1 MHRTHG
7 KRVGFFE
14 TEEKVPEFRIYL
26 DFDLDFD
33 FPTPLPLLVLEGK
46 LENGRR
52 QPENL
57 LLLKNIRDAVVPST
71 VTPTNVS

>member
-1 MHRTHG
+1 MG
-7 KRVGFFE
+7 CFE
-14 TEEKVPEFRIYL
+14 TEEKVPEFRIYF

-33 FPTPLPLLVLEGK
+33 FPPPLPLLVLEGK

>member
-1 MHRTHG
+1 MG
-7 KRVGFFE
+7 CFE

-57 LLLKNIRDAVVPST
+57 LLL
-71 VTPTNVS
+71 